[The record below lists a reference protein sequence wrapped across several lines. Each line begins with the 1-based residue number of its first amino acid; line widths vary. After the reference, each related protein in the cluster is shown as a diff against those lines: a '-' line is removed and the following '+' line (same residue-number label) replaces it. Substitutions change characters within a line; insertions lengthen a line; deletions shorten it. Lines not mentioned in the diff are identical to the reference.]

1 MGWGHGRDT
10 ERKRRRAVGLLRG
23 QSAREEEFI
32 EEERRDS
39 KDSRLD
45 KMPETSPQA
54 SVAPAERNRS
64 IGDTSLDRLFGIA
77 VFFTVNSQEIRFSMQ
92 LS

>member
-1 MGWGHGRDT
+1 MGGGHGRDT
-10 ERKRRRAVGLLRG
+10 ERKRGRDVGLLRG

-32 EEERRDS
+32 RQERRER

-45 KMPETSPQA
+45 KMPETLPQA
-54 SVAPAERNRS
+54 SVAPAERGRV
-64 IGDTSLDRLFGIA
+64 IGDTSVDRLVGIA
-77 VFFTVNSQEIRFSMQ
+77 VFFTVNSLEIRFSIK